1 MTILDSARGGWETHT
16 LPARPSLEH
25 LKHAA
30 KRRLSAIR
38 AARPDT
44 KLTDVQFRIAREYGF
59 SSWRDLKSE
68 VDRRSRE
75 GRASGRFERQVGFFR
90 HDPSVAS
97 NSVLMVTEDRG
108 RLFVQ
113 QTGSPR
119 FELLRQSDDVFA
131 PPGLGDR
138 YVFEGPPGEPGAV
151 LIIHRDNASTRLD
164 RTDAAA
170 ARRAE
175 SAFATKLA
183 EQARPRAAT
192 AVSQEQ
198 LNRYPGHY
206 SPQSGPVIEVTRVGD
221 QMFAQ
226 VTAGPRHEIFPETK
240 TRFFY
245 RIQATQLTFVEDA
258 GRVIGLILHQ
268 GGRDHLIPRVSA
280 KQARLA
286 GAANLC
292 RLKDQT
298 RARNRVDIDPAL
310 LAGYVDRYHANVARG
325 LTVTTRDGR
334 LFVQGAREGQPPVE
348 VFPESERKFFWT
360 DAPVQITFI
369 TDGAGRANHVV
380 LHQGGRET
388 LLARAEW
395 DDEPSW
401 EKTP

>member
-16 LPARPSLEH
+16 LPARPSLER

-30 KRRLSAIR
+30 KRRLSAMR

-75 GRASGRFERQVGFFR
+75 GRAAGRFERQVGFFR
-90 HDPSVAS
+90 HDPSVTS
-97 NSVLMVTEDRG
+97 NSVLTVTEDRG

-119 FELLRQSDDVFA
+119 FELLQQSNDVFA
-131 PPGLGDR
+131 PPGLGDQ
-138 YVFEGPPGEPGAV
+138 YVFEGQSGEPASA
-151 LIIHRDNASTRLD
+151 LIIHRDNASTHLD
-164 RTDAAA
+164 RTDAAGA
-170 ARRAE
+170 LRAE
-175 SAFATKLA
+175 AAFATKLA

-206 SPQSGPVIEVTRVGD
+206 SPQSGPAIEVTRVGD
-221 QMFAQ
+221 QLFAQ
-226 VTAGPRHEIFPETK
+226 VTAGPRHEIFPETE

-258 GRVIGLILHQ
+258 GRVTGLILHQ

-280 KQARLA
+280 EQARLA
-286 GAANLC
+286 GASNLS
-292 RLKDQT
+292 RLEDQT
-298 RARNRVDIDPAL
+298 RVRNRVDINPAL
-310 LAGYVDRYHANVARG
+310 LAGYVGRYQPDFARG

-334 LFVQGAREGQPPVE
+334 LFAQGVRQGQPPVE
-348 VFPESERKFFWT
+348 IFPESERKFFWAG
-360 DAPVQITFI
+360 APVQITFI
-369 TDGAGRANHVV
+369 TEAAGLANHAV
-380 LHQGGRET
+380 LHQGGREL
-388 LLARAEW
+388 LLARAER